1 MSGHSKWATIKRQKG
16 VADARRGQLFT
27 KLGRELSIAAR
38 EGGPDPDANFR
49 LRLVIEKAKEANMPK
64 ENIERAIQRGAG
76 LTKGEAALEEIIYEG
91 YGPEGTALLVSALT
105 DNRNRSVAEV
115 RRVFTRHGGNLG
127 ENGCVA
133 WLFDR
138 KGYLTL
144 EVGDGDPEELAL
156 MAIDAGAEDVRE
168 DADTVEVYTAPQD
181 LQKVRDALAA
191 ANVRIGSAEL
201 VWVPKTTMQLGD
213 KGTLQ
218 NMSLIEDLEEL
229 DDVLNVYSNLDIS
242 DAMMAKYA
250 EQTV

>member
-27 KLGRELSIAAR
+27 KLGREISIAAR

-64 ENIERAIQRGAG
+64 DNIERAIQRGAG
-76 LTKGEAALEEIIYEG
+76 LTKGETLEEIIYEG
-91 YGPEGTALLVSALT
+91 YGPDGTALLVSALT

-168 DADTVEVYTAPQD
+168 DSDTVEVYTAPQD
-181 LQKVRDALAA
+181 LQKVREALAE
-191 ANVRIGSAEL
+191 ANVQISSAEL
-201 VWVPKTTMQLGD
+201 VWVPKTTMQLDD
-213 KGTLQ
+213 KSTLQ

-229 DDVLNVYSNLDIS
+229 EDVLNVYSNLDIS
-242 DAMMAKYA
+242 DALMAKYA
-250 EQTV
+250 EEAA